1 MDEITETVSPPVR
14 EGARTK
20 TRKGEQT
27 RAQILDTA
35 LRLFRERGYEETTMR
50 AVAEEA
56 GVSLGNAYYYFKSKE
71 HLIQAFY
78 ERTHHEH
85 LAASRELL
93 ARERG
98 LRERLLGVM
107 KAKLD
112 TIMPYHQF
120 AGILFKTAA
129 DPKSPLNPFSDESLP
144 VRQQSTELFT
154 EVVTGSETRL
164 TAELTAELPNLLW
177 IYHMGIILFWIHDTS
192 PGREKSYRLMER
204 SVKLVLRLVSLF
216 QFPLLRPFLR
226 ELLVMVADLRG
237 GSPAASNE
245 TDPARA

>member
-1 MDEITETVSPPVR
+1 MEDVVKTAEAPVPA
-14 EGARTK
+14 GAVKTK

-35 LRLFRERGYEETTMR
+35 LRLFLERGYEETTMR
-50 AVAEEA
+50 GIAEEA
-56 GVSLGNAYYYFKSKE
+56 GVAVGNAYYYFKSKE

-85 LAASRELL
+85 LAASREVL

-107 KAKLD
+107 RAKLD
-112 TIMPYHQF
+112 TIAPYHQF

-129 DPKSPLNPFSDESLP
+129 DPKSPLNPFSEESLP
-144 VRQQSTELFT
+144 VRQQATDLFA
-154 EVVTGSETRL
+154 EVVTGSDTRL

-177 IYHMGIILFWIHDTS
+177 IYHMGIILYWIHDKS
-192 PGREKSYRLMER
+192 PGSEKSYRLMER

-226 ELLVMVADLRG
+226 ELLGMVADLRG
-237 GSPAASNE
+237 GTQEGLRP
-245 TDPARA
+245 

>member
-1 MDEITETVSPPVR
+1 MDEITETASPPVR

-50 AVAEEA
+50 AIAEEA

-85 LAASRELL
+85 LAASREVLD
-93 ARERG
+93 RERG

-107 KAKLD
+107 RAKLD

-120 AGILFKTAA
+120 SGILFKTAA
-129 DPKSPLNPFSDESLP
+129 DPKSPLNPFSEDSLP
-144 VRQQSTELFT
+144 VRQQSTELFA
-154 EVVTGSETRL
+154 EVVTGADTRL

-177 IYHMGIILFWIHDTS
+177 VYHMGIILYWIHDKS
-192 PGREKSYRLMER
+192 PGCEKSYRLMDR
-204 SVKLVLRLVSLF
+204 SVKLVLRLASLF

-226 ELLVMVADLRG
+226 ELLGMVSDLRG
-237 GSPAASNE
+237 GAAASNE
-245 TDPARA
+245 TDPTRA